1 MSCPARIPCAS
12 FSRGADT
19 DINRIL
25 TRCHWQSAVNEG
37 GNGLQVQVVGA
48 PTSSPGEGFA
58 ERSVI
63 GLSSEG
69 G

>member
-1 MSCPARIPCAS
+1 MSCSARIPCAS
-12 FSRGADT
+12 FSRDADT

-37 GNGLQVQVVGA
+37 EVQVQVIGV
-48 PTSSPGEGFA
+48 PTSSPGGGFA
-58 ERSVI
+58 EQSVI